1 MAQFLTTRGLGHQIE
16 EIIIT
21 ASKDLII
28 LTPFIQFS
36 GSLYDRLTYTSKKEI
51 SITIIYGKTPL
62 SKKDEK
68 LLRDLNCSIYVKENL
83 HAKCYLNENL
93 ALVTSMNLY
102 EYSETNNEEAGIL
115 INEKTD
121 QEAFQKC
128 KSYVS
133 MIIGSSR
140 PIRVLEAIIQNK
152 STQHSVLEIETNK
165 KSWEEWMRKYFSEL
179 KFEKIEHYISA
190 KNYLNKE
197 IQISNQYGFITV
209 ELPISKEEGKRLKE
223 THFDLLKKEV
233 KDYRCFWNSPFHRIC
248 LYSAENVEIPYSDA
262 TYFSNGVIKL
272 LTGLKKLKII

>member
-152 STQHSVLEIETNK
+152 STQHSVLEI
-165 KSWEEWMRKYFSEL
+165 
-179 KFEKIEHYISA
+179 A